1 MNQLFAINNVHP
13 LCLPLAAASV
23 MICAGLLPADE
34 RPAIPVFEEHVRPIF
49 ATHCFSCHG
58 QKQKAELDLRSGPS
72 ILAGSE
78 SGSII
83 SPKTPQQGLL
93 YEVVHE
99 RHMPPE
105 GRKPLAADELE
116 TIQRWILSGAKF
128 RESGSATADR
138 VSQHNILPILQLRCA
153 ACHGRQT
160 QQAGL
165 DIRTRASLLKGGK
178 SGPAMV
184 IGEPDASLILKRIHA
199 SEMPPRDKLAAVS
212 VKPMTEAEVELLSEW
227 IAAGAAEQS
236 GAPDVAGTDPDPLVS
251 DEDRNFWAFQP
262 PQAAPTPATET
273 AASLKNPVD
282 AFVLRKL
289 REDGLNFSPAAD
301 KRTLIR
307 RATFDLTGLPP
318 TPAEIDD
325 FLADSSADAY
335 ETMIDRLLQSPRYG
349 ERWARYWLDLAGYS
363 DSEGGQHADRIRPE
377 AYRYRDYVIRSLNDD
392 KPYDRFLVE
401 QIAGDELVDFQNAEK
416 ITAEIHDNLVAT
428 GFLRMAPDGTYAG
441 ITAFVPDRLEIID
454 DELEVLTSSVM
465 GLTMRCARCHSH
477 KFDPIPQRD
486 YYRLAAVFKGALDE
500 HDWLEPTNQRYVN
513 HVSDTERRD
522 WQAKEDK
529 LTADIEAVQTKLDSR
544 QKEFAGKHTD
554 LKPDTEALKTLEPE
568 FAKAAKQADE
578 AIKAI
583 NAKRVP
589 QPRIR
594 ALWDRGEPSPTYI
607 LKRGNYLTP
616 GRPVGPGVP
625 SVLTDG
631 RTPFNVVAP
640 FTKTT
645 GRRLALARWLTRPD
659 HPLTARVMVNRI
671 WKHHF
676 GKGIVSTLDNFG
688 VTGARPTHPELL
700 DWLAVEFVRRNWSIK
715 AMHRLLMSSTTYRQ
729 SSATTAE
736 LIKKDPDNG
745 FLSRMPL
752 RRMEGEVLRDSL
764 LSLAGRL
771 DLTQHGPPDLVDARD
786 DGLVVAVGKENMW
799 RRTVYV
805 LQRRTTRLTILD
817 NFDLP
822 QLNPNCI
829 ERSDSIVAP
838 QALHLLNNQRI
849 HELSRFFAA
858 RVRNES
864 GDERTAQVR
873 HAYLLAIGRVPNT
886 AEQQIVLDSLNNLTQ
901 QWLQRGVEMAIPATK
916 HLWVRHSEPDR
927 VHEDDLISVWSRKRE
942 LRVGLLEFDVSK
954 LPAGPWTS
962 ARLELGIL
970 NTDAIKQS
978 ASLLPPGIDQ
988 ITWNSYQTSKVSQHQ
1003 PFQSFGRIEADSGS
1017 GTAGKYAASE
1027 AATEADLKLLNKARQ
1042 SGRITLAL
1050 IADEDGTAY
1059 GRDWD
1064 DGSRKNS
1071 SPRLV
1076 IRHGTS
1082 DSEEAA
1088 QRALQ
1093 NVCHAIMNSAD
1104 FLYID

>member
-1 MNQLFAINNVHP
+1 MNQLFAITSAHRS
-13 LCLPLAAASV
+13 CLMLAAVSV
-23 MICAGLLPADE
+23 TTCAGLLRGDEPADTL
-34 RPAIPVFEEHVRPIF
+34 VFEEHVRPIF
-49 ATHCFSCHG
+49 AAHCFSCHG
-58 QKQKAELDLRSGPS
+58 EKQKAELDLRSGQS
-72 ILAGSE
+72 ILGGSE
-78 SGSII
+78 SGPILSM
-83 SPKTPQQGLL
+83 KVPQEGLL
-93 YEVVHE
+93 FEVVHE

-105 GRKPLAADELE
+105 GQKPLAAADVE
-116 TIQRWILSGAKF
+116 TIQRWLLSGAKF
-128 RESGSATADR
+128 RDSGTPNANR
-138 VSQHNILPILQLRCA
+138 LHQHVILPILQLRCA

-165 DIRTRASLLKGGK
+165 DIRTRASILKGGK

-184 IGEPDASLILKRIHA
+184 TGQPDDSLILRRIHA
-199 SEMPPRDKLAAVS
+199 DEMPPRDKLAAVS
-212 VKPMTEAEVELLSEW
+212 VKPMTDAEVELLSDW
-227 IAAGAAEQS
+227 IAAGAPEQNIS
-236 GAPDVAGTDPDPLVS
+236 PDVAGTVPDPLVS
-251 DEDRNFWAFQP
+251 DEDRDFWSFQP
-262 PQAAPTPATET
+262 PRSVPPPPIGTGAAAV
-273 AASLKNPVD
+273 SPVD

-289 REDGLNFSPAAD
+289 REDGLSFSPEAD
-301 KRTLIR
+301 RRTLIR

-318 TPAEIDD
+318 TPDQIND
-325 FLADSSADAY
+325 FVADTSPRAY
-335 ETMIDRLLQSPRYG
+335 QNLLDRLLDSPRYG
-349 ERWARYWLDLAGYS
+349 ERWGRYWLDLAGYS
-363 DSEGGQHADRIRPE
+363 DSEGGQHADRVRPE

-401 QIAGDELVDFQNAEK
+401 QIAGDELTDFQNAEK
-416 ITAEIHDNLVAT
+416 ITTEIYDNLVAT

-513 HVSDTERRD
+513 HVSDQERRG
-522 WQAKEDK
+522 WQANEDK
-529 LTADIEAVQTKLDSR
+529 LTAEIAAIQSKLDST
-544 QKEFAGKHTD
+544 QKEFAQKHAD
-554 LKPDTEALKTLEPE
+554 VKPDTEALKKLAPE
-568 FAKAAKQADE
+568 FAEAAKQADA
-578 AIKAI
+578 AIKSI

-631 RTPFNVVAP
+631 RTPFDVVSP
-640 FTKTT
+640 FEKTT
-645 GRRLALARWLTRPD
+645 GRRLALARWLTQKE

-688 VTGARPTHPELL
+688 ATGARPTHPDLL

-715 AMHRLLMSSTTYRQ
+715 AMHRLLMTSATYRQ
-729 SSATTAE
+729 SSGITDTHTAM
-736 LIKKDPDNG
+736 DPDNRL
-745 FLSRMPL
+745 LSRMPL
-752 RRMEGEVLRDSL
+752 RRMEGEVLRDCL
-764 LSLAGRL
+764 LSISGRL
-771 DLTQHGPPDLVDARD
+771 NLTPHGPPDEVHARD
-786 DGLVVAVGKENMW
+786 DGLVVAVGKENTW
-799 RRTVYV
+799 RRTIYV

-858 RVRNES
+858 RVASEAGS
-864 GDERTAQVR
+864 DPAAQIR
-873 HAYLLAIGRVPNT
+873 RAYLLAVGRPPT
-886 AEQQIVLDSLNNLTQ
+886 MAERQVVLRSLSDLTQ
-901 QWLQRGVEMAIPATK
+901 QWMQQGVEMTIRATT

-927 VHEDDLISVWSRKRE
+927 VYEEDLISVWSRARE
-942 LRVGLLEFDVSK
+942 LRAGLVEFDVSK
-954 LPAGPWTS
+954 LADGPWRS
-962 ARLELGIL
+962 ARLELGTL
-970 NTDAIKQS
+970 NTDAIKQT
-978 ASLLPPGIDQ
+978 ASLIPTGIDQ
-988 ITWNSYQTSKVSQHQ
+988 ATWNSYQQTMVPAGQS
-1003 PFQSFGRIEADSGS
+1003 FQSFGRIAAESGD
-1017 GTAGKYAASE
+1017 GTVGQYTVSE
-1027 AATEADLKLLNKARQ
+1027 AATEADLKLLNHARK

-1064 DGSRKNS
+1064 DGSRKNNT
-1071 SPRLV
+1071 PRLV
-1076 IRHGTS
+1076 LHHGAS
-1082 DSEEAA
+1082 DADEAA
-1088 QRALQ
+1088 QRALE

>member
-1 MNQLFAINNVHP
+1 MNQLFAITSAHR
-13 LCLPLAAASV
+13 LCLMLVAV
-23 MICAGLLPADE
+23 NVTTYAGLLRADE
-34 RPAIPVFEEHVRPIF
+34 SSGALVFEEHVRPIF

-58 QKQKAELDLRSGPS
+58 EKQKAELDLRSGQS
-72 ILAGSE
+72 ILSGSE
-78 SGSII
+78 SGDILA
-83 SPKTPQQGLL
+83 PKAPQEGLL

-105 GRKPLAADELE
+105 GRKPLSAGDVE
-116 TIQRWILSGAKF
+116 TIQQWIRSGAKF
-128 RESGSATADR
+128 RDSGTPNANR
-138 VSQHNILPILQLRCA
+138 IHQHVVLPILQLRCA

-165 DIRTRASLLKGGK
+165 DIRTRASILKGGT

-184 IGEPDASLILKRIHA
+184 AGQPQDSLILKRIHA
-199 SEMPPRDKLAAVS
+199 DEMPPRDKLAAVS
-212 VKPMTEAEVELLSEW
+212 VKPMTDAEVELLSNW
-227 IAAGAAEQS
+227 IAAGAPEQDIS
-236 GAPDVAGTDPDPLVS
+236 PDVAGTAPDPLVS

-262 PQAAPTPATET
+262 PQSATPPAIEAADSAV
-273 AASLKNPVD
+273 NFVD

-289 REDGLNFSPAAD
+289 RAGGLSFSPEAD
-301 KRTLIR
+301 RRTLIR

-318 TPAEIDD
+318 TPDQIND
-325 FLADSSADAY
+325 FLADSSPSAY
-335 ETMIDRLLQSPRYG
+335 QDLLDRLLDSPRYG
-349 ERWARYWLDLAGYS
+349 ERWGRYWLDLAGYS
-363 DSEGGQHADRIRPE
+363 DSEGGQHADRVRPE

-401 QIAGDELVDFQNAEK
+401 QIAGDELFDFRNVEK
-416 ITAEIHDNLVAT
+416 ITSEIHDNLVAT

-486 YYRLAAVFKGALDE
+486 YYRLAAIFKGALDE

-513 HVSDTERRD
+513 HVSDQERSV
-522 WQAKEDK
+522 WQATEDK
-529 LTADIEAVQTKLDSR
+529 LTADIAAIQSKLDST
-544 QKEFAGKHTD
+544 QKEFEQKHAD
-554 LKPDTEALKTLEPE
+554 VKPDAEALKKLEPE
-568 FAKAAKQADE
+568 FAEAAKQATA

-631 RTPFNVVAP
+631 KTPFDVVSP
-640 FTKTT
+640 FENST
-645 GRRLALARWLTRPD
+645 GRRLALARWLTRKE

-688 VTGARPTHPELL
+688 VTGTRPTHPELL
-700 DWLAVEFVRRNWSIK
+700 DWLAVEFMRRDWSIK
-715 AMHRLLMSSTTYRQ
+715 SMHRLLMTSATYRQ
-729 SSATTAE
+729 SSEITDRHTA
-736 LIKKDPDNG
+736 KDPDNKL
-745 FLSRMPL
+745 LSRMPL
-752 RRMEGEVLRDSL
+752 RRMEGEVLRDCL
-764 LSLAGRL
+764 LSISGRL
-771 DLTQHGPPDLVDARD
+771 DLTPHGPADEVQTRD
-786 DGLVVAVGKENMW
+786 DGLVVSVGKENTW
-799 RRTVYV
+799 RRTIYV

-849 HELSRFFAA
+849 HELSRFFAD
-858 RVRNES
+858 RVRSEAGS
-864 GDERTAQVR
+864 DPAAQIS
-873 HAYLLAIGRVPNT
+873 HAYQLAVGRPPTVN
-886 AEQQIVLDSLNNLTQ
+886 ERQIMLRSLSDLTQ
-901 QWLQRGVEMAIPATK
+901 QWAQHGVEAVIPATT

-927 VHEDDLISVWSRKRE
+927 VYEEDLISVWSRARE
-942 LRVGLLEFDVSK
+942 LRAGLVEFDVSK
-954 LPAGPWTS
+954 MADGPWKS
-962 ARLELGIL
+962 ARLELGTL
-970 NTDAIKQS
+970 NTDAIRQT
-978 ASLLPPGIDQ
+978 ASLIPPGIDQ
-988 ITWNSYQTSKVSQHQ
+988 ATWNSYQQTMVPHAQ
-1003 PFQSFGRIEADSGS
+1003 PLQSFGRIEAESGD
-1017 GTAGKYAASE
+1017 GTVGQYTASQS
-1027 AATEADLKLLNKARQ
+1027 ATEADLKLLNHARQ
-1042 SGRITLAL
+1042 NGRITLAL

-1064 DGSRKNS
+1064 DGSRKNNI
-1071 SPRLV
+1071 PRLV
-1076 IRHGTS
+1076 LRYGTS
-1082 DSEEAA
+1082 NLDEAA
-1088 QRALQ
+1088 QRALK